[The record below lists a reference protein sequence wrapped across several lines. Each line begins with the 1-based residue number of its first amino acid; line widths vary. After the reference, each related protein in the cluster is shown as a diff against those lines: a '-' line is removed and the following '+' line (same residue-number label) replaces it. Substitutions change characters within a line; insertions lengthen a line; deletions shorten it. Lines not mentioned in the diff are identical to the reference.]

1 MLTTVTVGL
10 AYGVGKDKII
20 ERLCK
25 EFKLTKSA
33 VEKKYE
39 EYAIKMT

>member
-1 MLTTVTVGL
+1 MTAGI

-25 EFKLTKSA
+25 EFKLTKNA
-33 VEKKYE
+33 AEKKYKK
-39 EYAIKMT
+39 YAVETA